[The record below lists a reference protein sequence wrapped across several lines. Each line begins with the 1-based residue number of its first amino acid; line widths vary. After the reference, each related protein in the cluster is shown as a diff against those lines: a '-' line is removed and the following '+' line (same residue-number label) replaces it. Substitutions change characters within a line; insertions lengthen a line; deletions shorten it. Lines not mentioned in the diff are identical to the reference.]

1 VTVRWL
7 SREAVKAIHEEQ
19 IAEHGGRPGILDEN
33 ALEAA
38 LARPAN
44 KLDYGEPDHAE
55 LAAAYL
61 YGITTRHPFADGN
74 KRVGLLAAYVFLRI
88 NGYELEADN
97 GQAYVLAAAVAAG
110 EIDEAGIA
118 LWLRDNIEPIDEH
131 NE

>member
-1 VTVRWL
+1 MTVRRL

-38 LARPAN
+38 LARPLN
-44 KLDYGEPDHAE
+44 KQDYGEPDHAE

-74 KRVGLLAAYVFLRI
+74 KRAGLLAAYVFLQI

-97 GQAYVLAAAVAAG
+97 GQAYVLVAAAAAG
-110 EIDEAGIA
+110 EVDEAGIA
-118 LWLRDNIEPIDEH
+118 LWLRDSIKPIAEN